1 MMNKDLQQQEA
12 DLRKRIDD
20 HKQGTSLFLTLASI
34 VIAMAVCGVILYN
47 LIG

>member
-1 MMNKDLQQQEA
+1 MNKDLQPQEA
-12 DLRKRIDD
+12 ELRKRIDD
-20 HKQGTSLFLTLASI
+20 YKRGTELRVTIGCI